1 MNIFY
6 IIRINTLNQLDSLV
20 GSFSP
25 VNSWYP
31 PLPAAVMWTN
41 YLNLGRIAL
50 AFLFTFSISPNNTSY
65 ESKYETFLKILMS
78 FLENYRGRIIYFL
91 SSLGSFEVEGNS
103 IHKSEIMLLIF
114 FYIWET
120 DCLFICLDCLK
131 CWQSKRGIMWN
142 I

>member
-1 MNIFY
+1 
-6 IIRINTLNQLDSLV
+6 
-20 GSFSP
+20 
-25 VNSWYP
+25 
-31 PLPAAVMWTN
+31 
-41 YLNLGRIAL
+41 L

-114 FYIWET
+114 FYI
-120 DCLFICLDCLK
+120 
-131 CWQSKRGIMWN
+131 
-142 I
+142 